1 MAFVLTMHSCLLST
15 AGSPRVA
22 PEIEEWQQLNSRV
35 NSLSDTQVPVTSHDS
50 TLNHCV
56 CVQVL
61 VNGGGLLGTEVAC
74 ALKKKGHDVVLAFPE
89 ESKQQPWITLIP
101 TS

>member
-35 NSLSDTQVPVTSHDS
+35 NSLSSHDS